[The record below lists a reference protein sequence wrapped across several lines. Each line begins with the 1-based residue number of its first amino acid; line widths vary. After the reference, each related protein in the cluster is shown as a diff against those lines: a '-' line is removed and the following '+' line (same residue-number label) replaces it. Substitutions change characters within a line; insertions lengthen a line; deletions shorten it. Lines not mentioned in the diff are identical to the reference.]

1 MSMDT
6 MNETGSRFIMTGA
19 DIVRMGESAEMLV
32 GGKNYNT
39 ALISRVEGIRT
50 PQFRAIPATAFHVV
64 LDESR
69 VNASLV
75 YEVVDTAMAEV
86 DWASPAVASDHTF
99 FSTFVRRAAA
109 EIRERGAG
117 KSASTCLRDFIN
129 QVVHGFAESQEN
141 IDQLRRRSML
151 VQAAI
156 LSITLP
162 AEVDEAVRR
171 AYREGYLRKSVVRD
185 PLADRRN
192 TGDNAP
198 AVIHWKIVPG
208 NAIDIT
214 ITPKGMGS
222 ENMSRIFMLKP
233 ADGAEGIVRSVVE
246 TVREAGSN
254 PCPPIV
260 IGVGIGGNFETA
272 PLAAK
277 EALLV
282 PCGVRNP
289 IEYYA
294 KLEEEILREVNKLGI
309 GPSGCGGTVT
319 ALDAHIVTNP
329 THIAGMPVAVNIC
342 CHALRHAHG
351 RIEGRG

>member
-1 MSMDT
+1 MRTIKAGAVTEAVKKLCIEANCDLPADVREAIRRCRQD
-6 MNETGSRFIMTGA
+6 ETFPIARSVLEKI
-19 DIVRMGESAEMLV
+19 EE
-32 GGKNYNT
+32 NY
-39 ALISRVEGIRT
+39 LI
-50 PQFRAIPATAFHVV
+50 
-64 LDESR
+64 
-69 VNASLV
+69 
-75 YEVVDTAMAEV
+75 
-86 DWASPAVASDHTF
+86 
-99 FSTFVRRAAA
+99 AAA
-109 EIRERGAG
+109 EGVPICQDTGLA
-117 KSASTCLRDFIN
+117 CVFLRLG
-129 QVVHGFAESQEN
+129 QEVHIEG
-141 IDQLRRRSML
+141 DLR
-151 VQAAI
+151 AA
-156 LSITLP
+156 
-162 AEVDEAVRR
+162 VDEGVR
-171 AYREGYLRKSVVRD
+171 AGYRDGYLRKSCVAD
-185 PLADRRN
+185 PLRRVN
-192 TGDNAP
+192 TGDNTP

-233 ADGAEGIVRSVVE
+233 ADGADGVVRSVVE

-319 ALDAHIVTNP
+319 ALDAHIVTKP

>member
-1 MSMDT
+1 MSKLYTLTAAELSDKVCELALTANLYLPEDVADSLNKPRAAEKLERAQSLYDEIIKNAELAAEKYMPICQDCG
-6 MNETGSRFIMTGA
+6 MAVLFIELGQ
-19 DIVRMGESAEMLV
+19 DLH
-32 GGKNYNT
+32 
-39 ALISRVEGIRT
+39 VEGGN
-50 PQFRAIPATAFHVV
+50 
-64 LDESR
+64 LE
-69 VNASLV
+69 
-75 YEVVDTAMAEV
+75 E
-86 DWASPAVASDHTF
+86 AVH
-99 FSTFVRRAAA
+99 
-109 EIRERGAG
+109 EG
-117 KSASTCLRDFIN
+117 
-129 QVVHGFAESQEN
+129 
-141 IDQLRRRSML
+141 
-151 VQAAI
+151 
-156 LSITLP
+156 
-162 AEVDEAVRR
+162 VRR

-192 TGDNAP
+192 TGDNTP
-198 AVIHWKIVPG
+198 AIIHWKIVPG
-208 NAIDIT
+208 GAIDIT

-233 ADGAEGIVRSVVE
+233 ADGSEGVVRSVVE

-254 PCPPIV
+254 PCPPVV
-260 IGVGIGGNFETA
+260 IGVGIGGDFETA

-319 ALDAHIVTNP
+319 ALDAHIVTKP

>member
-1 MSMDT
+1 MSKIYT
-6 MNETGSRFIMTGA
+6 LT
-19 DIVRMGESAEMLV
+19 
-32 GGKNYNT
+32 
-39 ALISRVEGIRT
+39 
-50 PQFRAIPATAFHVV
+50 
-64 LDESR
+64 
-69 VNASLV
+69 
-75 YEVVDTAMAEV
+75 
-86 DWASPAVASDHTF
+86 
-99 FSTFVRRAAA
+99 AA
-109 EIRERGAG
+109 EISDKVCELALT
-117 KSASTCLRDFIN
+117 ANMYLPED
-129 QVVHGFAESQEN
+129 VAESLRKARAAEKLGRAQSLYDEIIEN
-141 IDQLRRRSML
+141 AKL
-151 VQAAI
+151 AADKYMPI
-156 LSITLP
+156 CQDCGMAVLFIELGQDLHV
-162 AEVDEAVRR
+162 EGGDLEEAVNEGVRR

-192 TGDNAP
+192 TGDNTP

-233 ADGAEGIVRSVVE
+233 ADGAEGVVRSVVE

-282 PCGVRNP
+282 PCGIRNP

-294 KLEEEILREVNKLGI
+294 KLATR
-309 GPSGCGGTVT
+309 
-319 ALDAHIVTNP
+319 
-329 THIAGMPVAVNIC
+329 
-342 CHALRHAHG
+342 
-351 RIEGRG
+351 